1 MPDAGQARFAA
12 ALNAELTER
21 DDDYFFEGAKIGVD
35 VSHPSPEI
43 ENGVTDDLPWAVKGD
58 VSAAIGFDEIR
69 IERRKRLVADEEM
82 VPLSRAAQGVGG
94 GMLDEKKNV
103 GDVVSLPHLDETA
116 L

>member
-1 MPDAGQARFAA
+1 
-12 ALNAELTER
+12 
-21 DDDYFFEGAKIGVD
+21 
-35 VSHPSPEI
+35 
-43 ENGVTDDLPWAVKGD
+43 
-58 VSAAIGFDEIR
+58 
-69 IERRKRLVADEEM
+69 M